1 MSLFARSFLL
11 IALLVTVSL
20 SFSLAILSIYQR
32 DPLAAELSRQTGSV
46 VNLTRAAL
54 INADPERRVG
64 LLRELSEME
73 GIRVYAATPGEQLE
87 PIPNEP
93 LLNRVAELV
102 RSMLGERT
110 RFAWSREGIEGFW
123 VSFFIDEDEYWI
135 ALPRE
140 RVRPD
145 ETWEWIGWG
154 ALTLV
159 LALLAAWLI
168 ASNISRPLSALARAA
183 RLVGS
188 GVTPDP
194 LAETGPRELRTVA
207 AAFNRMTSNLATMER
222 ERSIVLAGISH
233 DVRTP
238 LSRLRLALEMS
249 GGDETILQGM
259 RADIDEMD
267 QVIGQF
273 LHFARGEDEKR
284 EAVDLDALAQEIATH
299 YSRLGREV
307 RVVRA
312 SAGECMVRR
321 LGVRRALM
329 NLVDN
334 ALKHGGEPVEI
345 SIQRAS
351 DDVVVEVL
359 DRGPGVPPG
368 EAERLKRP
376 FTRLNESRSGSGG
389 AGLGLAIVERIA
401 RAHHGTLDLLP
412 RPGGGLLA
420 RLKLSAQAAVE
431 KEPPVQS
438 PS

>member
-11 IALLVTVSL
+11 IALLVIVSLTVSL
-20 SFSLAILSIYQR
+20 TILSIYQR
-32 DPLAAELSRQTGSV
+32 DPLALELSRQTGSV

-54 INADPERRVG
+54 INADPERRLA

-73 GIRVYAATPGEQLE
+73 GIRVYAATQGEQLE
-87 PIPNEP
+87 PMPNEP

-110 RFAWSREGIEGFW
+110 RFAWSRDGIDGFW

-159 LALLAAWLI
+159 LSLLAAWLI
-168 ASNISRPLSALARAA
+168 ASRIARPLSALARAA

-188 GVTPDP
+188 GVTPEP

-207 AAFNRMTSNLATMER
+207 AAFNRMTSNLASMER
-222 ERSIVLAGISH
+222 ERTIVLAGISH

-249 GGDETILQGM
+249 GGDESILEGM
-259 RADIDEMD
+259 STDIDEMD

-273 LHFARGEDEKR
+273 LDFARGEDERR
-284 EAVDLDALAQEIATH
+284 ERVDLDALAHEIAGH
-299 YSRLGREV
+299 YARLGRRV
-307 RVVRA
+307 RVTEA
-312 SAGECMVRR
+312 AAGECPVRR
-321 LGVRRALM
+321 LGVRRTMM

-334 ALKHGGEPVEI
+334 ALRHGGEPVDIALRRSAGE
-345 SIQRAS
+345 
-351 DDVVVEVL
+351 VVIEVL
-359 DRGPGVPPG
+359 DRGPGIPPG

-376 FTRLNESRSGSGG
+376 FTRLSESRSGSGG

-401 RAHHGTLDLLP
+401 RAHHGFLDLLA
-412 RPGGGLLA
+412 RDGGGLVA
-420 RLKLSAQAAVE
+420 RVRLDLHS
-431 KEPPVQS
+431 EPS
-438 PS
+438 EATADA

>member
-11 IALLVTVSL
+11 IALLVIASL
-20 SFSLAILSIYQR
+20 SVTLAILSIYQR
-32 DPLAAELSRQTGSV
+32 EPLALELSRQTGSL

-73 GIRVYAATPGEQLE
+73 GIRVYAALPGEQLV
-87 PIPNEP
+87 PMPSEP
-93 LLNRVAELV
+93 LLERVAQLV
-102 RSMLGERT
+102 RQMLGART
-110 RFAWSREGIEGFW
+110 RFAWSRDGIDGFW
-123 VSFFIDEDEYWI
+123 VSFLIDEDEYWM

-140 RVRPD
+140 RIRPD

-159 LALLAAWLI
+159 LSLAAAWLI
-168 ASNISRPLSALARAA
+168 ASNIARPLSALAQAA

-188 GVTPDP
+188 GVTPEP
-194 LAETGPRELRTVA
+194 LPETGPRELRTVA

-249 GGDETILQGM
+249 GGDEAILQGM
-259 RADIDEMD
+259 SADIDEMD

-284 EAVDLDALAQEIATH
+284 EPVDLDALAHEIAGH
-299 YSRLGREV
+299 YARLGRLV
-307 RVVRA
+307 RVA
-312 SAGECMVRR
+312 EAAAGECNVRR
-321 LGVRRALM
+321 LGVRRAIL

-345 SIQRAS
+345 AVRRAGEE
-351 DDVVVEVL
+351 VVVEVA
-359 DRGPGVPPG
+359 DRGPGIPPG

-376 FTRLNESRSGSGG
+376 FTRLSESRSGSGG

-401 RAHHGTLDLLP
+401 RAHRGTLDLLS

-420 RLKLSAQAAVE
+420 RMKLADAGAAAG
-431 KEPPVQS
+431 KAGS
-438 PS
+438 R

>member
-11 IALLVTVSL
+11 IALLVIVSL
-20 SFSLAILSIYQR
+20 SVSLAILSIYQR
-32 DPLAAELSRQTGSV
+32 EPLALELSRQTGSV

-54 INADPERRVG
+54 INADPERRIA

-73 GIRVYAATPGEQLE
+73 GIRVYAAAAGEQLE
-87 PIPNEP
+87 PMPNEP

-102 RSMLGERT
+102 RMMLGART
-110 RFAWSREGIEGFW
+110 RFAWSRDGLDGFW

-168 ASNISRPLSALARAA
+168 ASNIARPLSALARAA

-249 GGDETILQGM
+249 GGDEAILQGM

-267 QVIGQF
+267 QVVGQF

-284 EAVDLDALAQEIATH
+284 EPVDLDDLAHEIAAH
-299 YSRLGREV
+299 YTRLGRSV
-307 RVVRA
+307 RVAEA
-312 SAGECMVRR
+312 SAGECSVRR
-321 LGVRRALM
+321 LGVRRAVM

-334 ALKHGGEPVEI
+334 ALKHGGEPVDI
-345 SIQRAS
+345 SVRRGSQQ
-351 DDVVVEVL
+351 VVVEVA
-359 DRGPGVPPG
+359 DRGPGIPQA
-368 EAERLKRP
+368 EAERMKRP
-376 FTRLNESRSGSGG
+376 FTRLNASRSGTGG

-401 RAHHGTLDLLP
+401 RAHRGSLQLLS
-412 RPGGGLLA
+412 RPGGGLLT
-420 RLKLSAQAAVE
+420 RMELDVGS
-431 KEPPVQS
+431 EPA
-438 PS
+438 